1 MTVYNLKKSAFCFR
15 GILSA
20 LLAILIWSTMGTTVK
35 LTLSNVDSFTTTFYV
50 TLLSTCILGIY
61 IVMQKKLPILYKE
74 WKNQQFFFIIAGIMG
89 SGIQPISCLKGYQ
102 LLPASQVVG
111 IFYIYPLLM
120 TLFAGFWFHE
130 RLSYKSILLLM
141 TGFVGVY
148 LLITQNQ
155 LLSIQL
161 NFGAF
166 ATFIAAATW
175 AFFCVLIQH
184 KKFDAHV
191 GIFLFNGFGMLF
203 LLGLVPAFGLTWT
216 LSITEWLGII
226 YLAVFTSIIATLL
239 WNQALHLNS
248 TQICSMLALLTPLFA
263 LILNMTILHESIVP
277 TQLMGFV
284 ILIGSVAFNL
294 SGCLRLQHIS
304 GK

>member
-1 MTVYNLKKSAFCFR
+1 MTVYNLKKSTICFR

-20 LLAILIWSTMGTTVK
+20 LLAILIWSTMGTTIK

-61 IVMQKKLPILYKE
+61 IVMQKKLPILLQE
-74 WKNQQFFFIIAGIMG
+74 WKNQQFFFMIAGIMG

-120 TLFAGFWFHE
+120 TLFAGFWFRE
-130 RLSYKSILLLM
+130 RLSYKSILLLI

-148 LLITQNQ
+148 LLIVRNQ

-166 ATFIAAATW
+166 ATLIAAATW

-184 KKFDAHV
+184 KKFDANV
-191 GIFLFNGFGMLF
+191 GLFLFNGFGLLF

-216 LSITEWLGII
+216 LTITEWLGII

-284 ILIGSVAFNL
+284 ILIGSVAVNL
-294 SGCLRLQHIS
+294 RGCLRLKS
-304 GK
+304 SC